1 MKKRSFF
8 SGLTATMALAT
19 VALTT
24 VTLTSCEKESFSV
37 TPSTTTPE
45 ITVTPSITVDGGYT
59 PADAS
64 ALITITVIDWSN
76 GQVLATGYQPIAATD
91 GTIAMQQITVSC
103 PEFDGQD
110 NYLDVEDIT
119 VWIPALG
126 KGQAAVIPVTFYAQ
140 SLESVATSGKTE
152 VVAGDE
158 SKKTEGEETEAT
170 EIADDVKVSTEDRT
184 NVVIENVV
192 YQSGQEVTNID
203 EVNAYI
209 DALFPETKAYTNAQ
223 KKNILKALVAT
234 YNTGIKPAVGS
245 VTINSVP
252 ANNEISVKVVTTY
265 ETVEQILEHS
275 IDDEVYR
282 IPLMIK
288 RVTSS
293 KAEVTLTDVSH
304 SHGHGDDANAGG
316 GAAGK

>member
-37 TPSTTTPE
+37 TPSTTPE
-45 ITVTPSITVDGGYT
+45 IVVTPSITVDGGYN
-59 PADAS
+59 PANAS
-64 ALITITVIDWSN
+64 ALITITVVDWAN
-76 GQVLATGYQPIAATD
+76 GKVLKTDYQSVPSTD
-91 GTIAMQQITVSC
+91 GIIAFQEITVSC
-103 PEFDGQD
+103 PDFTGKE
-110 NYLDVEDIT
+110 NYLDIEDIK
-119 VWIPALG
+119 VQIPALG

-140 SLESVATSGKTE
+140 SLESVAASGKTE
-152 VVAGDE
+152 VVAGDA
-158 SKKTEGEETEAT
+158 SKTSEAEETKAT
-170 EIADDVKVSTEDRT
+170 EIADDVKVSTVDRT
-184 NVVIENVV
+184 DVVVNNVV
-192 YQSGQEVTNID
+192 YKSGQEVENID
-203 EVNAYI
+203 EVYAYI
-209 DALFPETKAYTNAQ
+209 DALFPETKAYTNSQ
-223 KKNILKALVAT
+223 KKNILKALVNT
-234 YNTGIKPAVGS
+234 YNTGIKDAVGS

-304 SHGHGDDANAGG
+304 GHGHGDDANAGG

>member
-37 TPSTTTPE
+37 TPSTTPE
-45 ITVTPSITVDGGYT
+45 IVVTPNIVVDGGYN
-59 PADAS
+59 PANAS
-64 ALITITVIDWSN
+64 ALISITVVDWAN
-76 GQVLATGYQPIAATD
+76 GQVLATDYQSVPSTD
-91 GTIAMQQITVSC
+91 GIIAFQEITVSC
-103 PEFDGQD
+103 PDFTGKE
-110 NYLDVEDIT
+110 NYLDVEDIK
-119 VWIPALG
+119 VQIPALG

-158 SKKTEGEETEAT
+158 SKTSEAEETKAT
-170 EIADDVKVSTEDRT
+170 EISDDVKVSTEART
-184 NVVIENVV
+184 NVVVDNVV
-192 YQSGQEVTNID
+192 YKSGQEFTNID

-209 DALFPETKAYTNAQ
+209 DALFPETKAYTNSQ
-223 KKNILKALVAT
+223 KKGILKALVAT
-234 YNTGIKPAVGS
+234 YNTGIKDVVGS

-252 ANNEISVKVVTTY
+252 ANNEISVNVVTTY

-304 SHGHGDDANAGG
+304 GHGHGDDANAGG